1 MSLTEQLAE
10 FKKGFLENAPKDI
23 QALMA
28 QATQTL
34 ENTGIKQKAPKIGN
48 KLTPFALPNHNGD
61 YIELPQLLEKG
72 PLVVVFYRG
81 GWCPYCNLELV
92 AFEKSLAEI
101 NALGAN
107 LVAITPELPD
117 ASLSTKEKNTLAF
130 DVLSDKNAEYA
141 KELGLVFTLP
151 EELRPVYLS
160 FGIDVEAHN
169 GTGQFDLPLAATFVI
184 AQDGS
189 IASAFVDTDYTLR
202 QDPSEVINVL
212 KSLA

>member
-10 FKKGFLENAPKDI
+10 FKKGFLANAPQNI
-23 QALMA
+23 QELMA
-28 QATQTL
+28 KATETL
-34 ENTGIKQKAPKIGN
+34 ENTGIAQKSPKKGEQ
-48 KLTPFALPNHNGD
+48 LLPFTLPNHQGNEVALAG
-61 YIELPQLLEKG
+61 LLEKG
-72 PLVVVFYRG
+72 PAVVVFYRG
-81 GWCPYCNLELV
+81 GWCPYCNLELA
-92 AFEKSLAEI
+92 AFQKSLSEI
-101 NALGAN
+101 TSLNASLI
-107 LVAITPELPD
+107 AITPELPD

-130 DVLSDKNAEYA
+130 DVLTDKNSTYA

-202 QDPSEVINVL
+202 QDPSDVIDVL